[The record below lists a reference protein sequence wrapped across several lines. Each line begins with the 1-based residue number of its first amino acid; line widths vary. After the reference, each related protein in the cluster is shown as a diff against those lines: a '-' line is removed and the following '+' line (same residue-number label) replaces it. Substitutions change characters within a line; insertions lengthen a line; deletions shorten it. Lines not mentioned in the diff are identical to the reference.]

1 MIAVADRMT
10 GIAPFYV
17 MELLEKAQQLEAAGR
32 KIVHMEVGEPDFP
45 LPPDVVTAAAESLT
59 RGESGYTTACGLP
72 ALRRAV
78 SRYYSDGYNL
88 EIPIERIIITP
99 GSSGALQLVIAAT
112 INAGDEVLMAD
123 PTYPCN
129 RHFVLAFGG
138 VARSIPVEAEN
149 GYQLTADMVSNC
161 WEEKTRAVMIASPSN
176 PTGTLIEKEELAQIH
191 RVVTERGGLLIVDEI
206 YQKLLYQND
215 GYSALSIGENLFV
228 INSFSKYFGMT
239 GLRVG
244 WLVAP
249 REMLDPLARLAQ
261 NFFISPPAPSQYAAI
276 AAMEPESIA
285 FFEKQRQEF
294 KKRRDFLYPALL
306 EMGFKVP
313 IMPEGAFYIYA
324 DCSNLSTNSYRFC
337 HQLLH
342 EAGVAITP
350 GRDFGSHKA
359 ESHVR
364 LAYTRDMETTVTG
377 VERLKKYLQ
386 R

>member
-1 MIAVADRMT
+1 MISIASRME
-10 GIAPFYV
+10 GISPFYV

-32 KIVHMEVGEPDFP
+32 TIVHMEVGEPAFP
-45 LPPDVVTAAAESLT
+45 LPSKVIAAAAESLE
-59 RGESGYTTACGLP
+59 RGNSGYTTACGLTE
-72 ALRRAV
+72 LRKAI
-78 SRYYSDGYNL
+78 SRYYSDGYEL
-88 EIPIERIIITP
+88 KVPFERIIITP
-99 GSSGALQLVIAAT
+99 GSSGALQLVMAAA
-112 INAGDEVLMAD
+112 INAGDEVMMAD

-138 VARSIPVEAEN
+138 IAKNIPVDAASD
-149 GYQLTADMVSNC
+149 YQLTAELVRDH
-161 WEEKTRAVMIASPSN
+161 WGEKTRAVMVASPSN
-176 PTGTLIEKEELAQIH
+176 PTGTLIAKEELTKIYQ
-191 RVVTERGGLLIVDEI
+191 VVAERGGLLIVDEI
-206 YQKLLYQND
+206 YQKLLYQQK
-215 GYSALSIGENLFV
+215 GYSALSLGENLIV

-249 REMLDPLARLAQ
+249 KEMLDPLARLAQ

-285 FFEKQRQEF
+285 FFEQQRQEF

-306 EMGFKVP
+306 EIGFKVP
-313 IMPEGAFYIYA
+313 VMPEGAFYIYA
-324 DCSNLSTNSYRFC
+324 DCSNFSTDSYNFC

-350 GRDFGSHKA
+350 GKDFGSHKA

-364 LAYTRDMETTVTG
+364 LAYTRDMETTIAG
-377 VERLKKYLQ
+377 VARLKKYLQ
-386 R
+386 G